1 MGTEMSN
8 TATRA
13 INPDSITHTFGDVGI
28 FIATYDGYVYMRTDH
43 GEYYNYIT
51 LYSQGRRAMAGAYH
65 PSHRIY
71 VTDNGEILDDF

>member
-13 INPDSITHTFGDVGI
+13 INPDSITHTVDGLKTFV
-28 FIATYDGYVYMRTDH
+28 ATYNGHVYMKTDH
-43 GEYYNYIT
+43 GAYYNYIT
-51 LYSQGRRAMAGAYH
+51 LYSQRRRTMAGAYH

-71 VTDNGEILDDF
+71 VTDDGEILDDF